1 MSNLENIYKKVTEC
15 PFDSER
21 ICPVLSEKADTF
33 VNSSRSK
40 IQIER
45 LLAGSVWRT
54 QELLRRQGEKTPRR
68 PNTTGCDVTF
78 DEA

>member
-1 MSNLENIYKKVTEC
+1 MSNLENIYKEVTKC

-21 ICPVLSEKADTF
+21 TCPVLSEKAESY
-33 VNSSRSK
+33 VNSDRSRL
-40 IQIER
+40 QVER

-54 QELLRRQGEKTPRR
+54 QELLRRQGEKIPRR
-68 PNTTGCDVTF
+68 PNTTGCDVVF